1 MGAHGDLSG
10 VHLAHALTSGH
21 NLPLTTGSAR
31 RDREP
36 GSYSAALALEVQR
49 PAQQPQEEVALDL
62 SQLEPLGKVA
72 GIGGIAIGAVVLLI
86 SGITDKTSSLPA
98 QQRASTLRLL
108 ALGAF
113 AIGALGIM
121 AWVATG
127 WSSGQQASTR
137 GNDSPA
143 IVSGGNATIGPA
155 GSAGPS
161 LPTPETGVVPNS
173 TAKTEGDRSPA
184 IISGGNATVSTP
196 NNSSTPKAP

>member
-1 MGAHGDLSG
+1 
-10 VHLAHALTSGH
+10 
-21 NLPLTTGSAR
+21 
-31 RDREP
+31 
-36 GSYSAALALEVQR
+36 
-49 PAQQPQEEVALDL
+49 LDL

-98 QQRASTLRLL
+98 WQRASTLRLL

-121 AWVATG
+121 AWVVAG
-127 WSSGQQASTR
+127 WSGGQQASTR

-143 IVSGGNATIGPA
+143 IVSGGNATVGPA
-155 GSAGPS
+155 SSAGP
-161 LPTPETGVVPNS
+161 TPQTGVVPNS